1 MSLTATIS
9 WSVPLFST
17 DGSSLTDVAGY
28 RVYYGTSPTN
38 LAHSIS
44 TATSATTSIT
54 ITGLERRTY
63 YFTVT
68 TLNSMGVESGPSGV
82 LSWIP

>member
-1 MSLTATIS
+1 MLTTATIS
-9 WSVPLFST
+9 WSVPLFNT
-17 DGSSLTDVAGY
+17 NGSSLTDVAGY

-38 LAHSIS
+38 LAYSIS
-44 TATSATTSIT
+44 TASSAITSIT
-54 ITGLERRTY
+54 ITGLAPQTY

-82 LSWIP
+82 LSWTP

>member
-1 MSLTATIS
+1 
-9 WSVPLFST
+9 VPLFNT

-28 RVYYGTSPTN
+28 RVHYGTSSTN

-44 TATSATTSIT
+44 IANSAMTSIS
-54 ITGLERRTY
+54 ITGLEPRTY

-82 LSWIP
+82 LSWAP